1 MTSRA
6 GCRLLHLARFM
17 AMYYASKAFVYSFS
31 CALAEELKES
41 GGSVTTLCPGM
52 THSEF
57 HARANLKRSA
67 ALPMMS
73 AEVMPKNRLSHH
85 DERQANRRRKH
96 RENDAD
102 TPGHSDRGKNKSVRG
117 NNEEAFRT
125 FKLDG
130 CMAHAEHFR
139 A

>member
-1 MTSRA
+1 LQTFASGPVHGNVLCEQGVRLFIFLRA
-6 GCRLLHLARFM
+6 GGGIEGKR
-17 AMYYASKAFVYSFS
+17 
-31 CALAEELKES
+31 
-41 GGSVTTLCPGM
+41 GSVTTLCPGM